1 MILPE
6 SFYLGEDVL
15 GIAQELIGKSLFVF
29 SPGGDKLSGRIVEV
43 EAYNGEIDRASHA
56 FGGRRTK
63 RTETMYLPGGHAY
76 TYLCYGV
83 HHLFNVVTGPA
94 ETPHAVLIRGIE
106 IEGDESGTLG
116 RGPGKLSKTLGI
128 TTETDGWKLDG
139 KWIGIFEHEHEHE
152 RGQGQEV
159 FATPRIGVDYAGED
173 ASLLYRF
180 FTPSRAISGKSAL
193 NKSAVRVK

>member
-1 MILPE
+1 MILPD
-6 SFYLGEDVL
+6 SFYQGQDVL
-15 GIAQELIGKSLFVF
+15 RIAQELIGKSLFVF
-29 SPGGDKLSGRIVEV
+29 TPDGDTLSGRIVEV

-94 ETPHAVLIRGIE
+94 ETPHAVLIRGVE
-106 IEGDESGTLG
+106 IEGDASGLLG

-139 KWIGIFEHEHEHE
+139 KRIGIFEHEHEREHE
-152 RGQGQEV
+152 QEV

-180 FTPSRAISGKSAL
+180 FTPSQAVSGKSTL
-193 NKSAVRVK
+193 NKNAVRVK